1 MPRQISNGLALVPRS
16 PQLLIEGPR
25 CTDCE
30 ALWDGCAIFTNKH
43 KLYLSCFQFAV
54 QLTSCG
60 DLDPNNST
68 QKWHFIINLLEHR
81 RGRNCH
87 QGCFFFLILRL
98 LQFLYFTYTLLL
110 TSSGNTST
118 PTSATLLTPVPTS
131 ELKMIYIGPEGLTNR
146 VGLGGEAVL
155 AGISSRWLSVR
166 RCLSPS
172 LSPRQSRAWP
182 SNHLFI
188 LDVFS

>member
-1 MPRQISNGLALVPRS
+1 MPRQISNGLDLVPRS

-87 QGCFFFLILRL
+87 QGCFFFFDFAAAAVPL
-98 LQFLYFTYTLLL
+98 LYLHAVVNVFRQHFHSNFCNTVN
-110 TSSGNTST
+110 SSSYIW
-118 PTSATLLTPVPTS
+118 V
-131 ELKMIYIGPEGLTNR
+131 EDDIYRARGADKQ
-146 VGLGGEAVL
+146 GGIRRWSSPGRNKLSL
-155 AGISSRWLSVR
+155 AKRASV
-166 RCLSPS
+166 S
-172 LSPRQSRAWP
+172 LSISLSQTITSLA
-182 SNHLFI
+182 F
-188 LDVFS
+188 